1 MSGAIGNFVKGQIE
15 GQLQD
20 YGLEKW
26 NDIAGKKLFK
36 LKDPFRDVETN
47 KRLKL
52 PHELNPSKQDDKLW
66 RSCQNKAWRDDKCF
80 CSYFGFYM
88 DCCFGIGMCPLVVL
102 IPTIGPF
109 LMYFVHNKLIR
120 MVQKKR
126 PGLIDNTTLAKMHAN
141 ITFDLLISLPPIIGI
156 FFTWLNGCSTRN
168 CVLIYDCMIRDL
180 QAKMPQNVQQVQQ
193 VQQQQPQFI
202 RKNNNGQN
210 KNNNNNN
217 NHGYYEKEN
226 VQPAYNDNSVQ
237 RYHDHD
243 LHSDLDVQSIP
254 MQDFQ
259 NNTSYPNAPSK
270 TVQTSLTPPS
280 AAAVKKSEQTRPVTN
295 RRVPPPGHNA
305 DPLSL

>member
-1 MSGAIGNFVKGQIE
+1 MSGIVGNFVKGQIE
-15 GQLQD
+15 GKMQD

-36 LKDPFRDVETN
+36 LKDPFRDLQTN
-47 KRLKL
+47 KRLGL
-52 PHELNPSKQDDKLW
+52 PRELNPSKQDEKLW

-180 QAKMPQNVQQVQQ
+180 QAKLPQNVQQ

-202 RKNNNGQN
+202 R
-210 KNNNNNN
+210 NNNNNK
-217 NHGYYEKEN
+217 NHKYYGKEN
-226 VQPAYNDNSVQ
+226 VEPSYNNNGSQ

-243 LHSDLDVQSIP
+243 LHSELDVQSIP

-259 NNTSYPNAPSK
+259 NNESHPSAPSK
-270 TVQTSLTPPS
+270 TAHTSLTPPS
-280 AAAVKKSEQTRPVTN
+280 AAAVKESEQARTVSN
-295 RRVPPPGHNA
+295 RRVPPPGHNT